1 MGKRKQ
7 SLAEMEPL
15 EDENPENA
23 ETPEEESAEAAEAQ
37 PESGEAADE
46 GVEDSELPEELEITD
61 EELVRL
67 VAGLL
72 FASPE
77 PLPPARI
84 ARLVDPRRQRVNAD
98 RVREALEK
106 LSDQLEGSVLP
117 VQVRMLAGGA
127 QLLTDP
133 EVAAEITRLF
143 SSRKV
148 ERMTPAGLETLA
160 VVAYRQPVTK
170 GEIEAI
176 RGVQAGPVLRNLV
189 DRDLIKVTGRADQPG
204 SPLQY
209 GTTREFLERFGL
221 NDLSELPRDPEL
233 LRE

>member
-7 SLAEMEPL
+7 GLAEMEPQ
-15 EDENPENA
+15 EDEIPENEEVA
-23 ETPEEESAEAAEAQ
+23 EESEAGSDSEEAT
-37 PESGEAADE
+37 
-46 GVEDSELPEELEITD
+46 SELPEELEITD

-67 VAGLL
+67 MAGLL

-106 LSDQLEGSVLP
+106 LSEQLEGSVLP

-127 QLLTDP
+127 QLLTEP

-221 NDLSELPRDPEL
+221 DDLSELPRDPEL